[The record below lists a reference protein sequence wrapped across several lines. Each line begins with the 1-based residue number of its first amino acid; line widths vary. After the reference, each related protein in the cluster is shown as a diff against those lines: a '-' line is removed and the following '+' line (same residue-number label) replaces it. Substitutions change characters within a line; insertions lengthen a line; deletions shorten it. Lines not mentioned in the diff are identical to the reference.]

1 MSFDEHV
8 RALRDK
14 GIKPR
19 CTGKKKYEC
28 TPEEWAAHREYMVA
42 RYRDPR
48 CRAMH
53 RRNQIKYLIKQR

>member
-1 MSFDEHV
+1 MTFDDNV
-8 RALRDK
+8 AAIRAA
-14 GIKPR
+14 GIVPK
-19 CTGKKKYEC
+19 CTGKRKHQC

-53 RRNQIKYLIKQR
+53 RRNQIKYLCKQ